1 MMLSLGQFRKV
12 EHKYLENSEM
22 WCWTGMKKI
31 SFSDCVKN
39 EEVLCTVKEE
49 WSILHTTKHRK
60 ANWIGH
66 ILCTNSLLKHVTEG
80 KIKGTGRQG
89 RGCKNLLYDLTEKRR
104 YLKLK
109 QEALE
114 LAVELA
120 LEEAI
125 DLS

>member
-1 MMLSLGQFRKV
+1 
-12 EHKYLENSEM
+12 
-22 WCWTGMKKI
+22 
-31 SFSDCVKN
+31 
-39 EEVLCTVKEE
+39 
-49 WSILHTTKHRK
+49 
-60 ANWIGH
+60 
-66 ILCTNSLLKHVTEG
+66 LCTNSLLKHVTEG